1 LLVAVAEMAIAGG
14 TGARLSAHPRDIPG
28 HAFWF
33 GEDQGRYVLAVPEA
47 GIIIRSAEAA
57 GLPVAR
63 IGTSGGRD
71 LTLPDGATISI
82 AALRD
87 AHARFFQSW
96 MG

>member
-1 LLVAVAEMAIAGG
+1 VAEMAMAGG

-33 GEDQGRYVLAVPEA
+33 GEDQGRYVLAVPDS
-47 GIIIRSAEAA
+47 GTVIRAAEAA
-57 GLPVAR
+57 GLPAVR

-71 LTLPDGATISI
+71 LTLPDGATISV
-82 AALRD
+82 AVLRD
-87 AHARFFQSW
+87 AHARFFRTW